1 MGFVRFLCCVL
12 ISVACF
18 ANGARADGKTLT
30 LAAPSEISESGLLKF
45 ILPRF
50 ALKHGVRVT
59 VVEGEAE
66 AVLGADGVVVFAKDG
81 ENVALSLTSNSPHG
95 ETFASWLSSEIGL
108 RTVLSFKV
116 DGEAV
121 FAAPVVA
128 EAEVE
133 VAALSGDALR
143 GQDASLRACGRCHV
157 VGEINRMAGI
167 GSTPSFA
174 VLRTMDNWQEKFEIF
189 YVLKPHGSF
198 TLIPEVIEEFD
209 ETLPSPIAP
218 VTVTLEEIEDIVAY
232 VAGIDPADLG
242 APIAHQ

>member
-1 MGFVRFLCCVL
+1 MGFVRFLCCVV
-12 ISVACF
+12 ISFACL
-18 ANGARADGKTLT
+18 ANMARAQGKTLT
-30 LAAPSEISESGLLKF
+30 LSAPQEIAESGLLKF

-59 VVEGEAE
+59 VVDSGAE
-66 AVLGADGVVVFAKDG
+66 AVLSAEGAPVFAKDG
-81 ENVALSLTSNSPHG
+81 VAYGLILTRDSSHG
-95 ETFASWLSSEIGL
+95 ETFANWLASDIGL
-108 RTVLSFKV
+108 RTVLGFKV

-121 FAAPVVA
+121 FSEPVVA
-128 EAEVE
+128 KDEV
-133 VAALSGDALR
+133 VAAALSGDALR

-157 VGEINRMAGI
+157 VGDINRMAGI

-174 VLRTMDNWQEKFEIF
+174 VLRTMENWQEKFEIF
-189 YVLKPHGSF
+189 YVLKPHGAF
-198 TLIPEVIEEFD
+198 TIIPEVIEEFD

-218 VTVTLEEIEDIVAY
+218 VTVTLDEIEDIVAY